1 MIKGLSQQTPQT
13 LEDYKKNAINN
24 FMPKISRIPMKGQL
38 FQEKV
43 TKIYEK

>member
-24 FMPKISRIPMKGQL
+24 FMPKLDSLDEIDFVCHKIK
-38 FQEKV
+38 EK
-43 TKIYEK
+43 E

>member
-1 MIKGLSQQTPQT
+1 MIKGLSPQTPQT

-24 FMPKISRIPMKGQL
+24 FMPKISRIQIKGQL
-38 FQEKV
+38 YQEKI